1 MIIILK
7 KQAEEAKINA
17 LKKEME
23 EQGLGI
29 HESEGVNTRILGL
42 VGDTSVVDMRHIM
55 ANSIVENVQ
64 RIQEPYKKANR
75 KFHPND
81 TVVDVNGVK
90 IGGGN
95 FQVIAG
101 PCSIETKEQ
110 ITEVANDVKNS
121 GAGLLRGGAFKPRT
135 SPYSFQGLEVEG
147 RPIGEI
153 VNRGLEEGLII
164 ITAGS
169 NVLRFVPPLV
179 VTEADVDEM
188 ITKLEKCF

>member
-64 RIQEPYKKANR
+64 RIRSHTRRLTEN
-75 KFHPND
+75 
-81 TVVDVNGVK
+81 
-90 IGGGN
+90 
-95 FQVIAG
+95 
-101 PCSIETKEQ
+101 SIQTIQ
-110 ITEVANDVKNS
+110 
-121 GAGLLRGGAFKPRT
+121 LL
-135 SPYSFQGLEVEG
+135 
-147 RPIGEI
+147 
-153 VNRGLEEGLII
+153 
-164 ITAGS
+164 
-169 NVLRFVPPLV
+169 
-179 VTEADVDEM
+179 M
-188 ITKLEKCF
+188 

>member
-7 KQAEEAKINA
+7 KQAEEAQINA
-17 LKKEME
+17 LKKEMTD
-23 EQGLGI
+23 QGLGI

-42 VGDTSVVDMRHIM
+42 VGDTSIVDMRHIM

-81 TVVDVNGVK
+81 TIVDVSGVK
-90 IGGGN
+90 VGGGN

-135 SPYSFQGLEVEG
+135 SPYSFQGLHG
-147 RPIGEI
+147 D
-153 VNRGLEEGLII
+153 GL
-164 ITAGS
+164 
-169 NVLRFVPPLV
+169 
-179 VTEADVDEM
+179 
-188 ITKLEKCF
+188 KLL

>member
-1 MIIILK
+1 MWSMQVGTDSKGKKITMQQSVKDLSLIHISCQERTNIMIIILK

-29 HESEGVNTRILGL
+29 HESEGINTRILGL

-81 TVVDVNGVK
+81 T
-90 IGGGN
+90 
-95 FQVIAG
+95 
-101 PCSIETKEQ
+101 C
-110 ITEVANDVKNS
+110 
-121 GAGLLRGGAFKPRT
+121 LLYT
-135 SPYSFQGLEVEG
+135 SQ
-147 RPIGEI
+147 
-153 VNRGLEEGLII
+153 
-164 ITAGS
+164 
-169 NVLRFVPPLV
+169 
-179 VTEADVDEM
+179 
-188 ITKLEKCF
+188 

>member
-64 RIQEPYKKANR
+64 FRSHTRRPTENSIQ
-75 KFHPND
+75 
-81 TVVDVNGVK
+81 T
-90 IGGGN
+90 I
-95 FQVIAG
+95 Q
-101 PCSIETKEQ
+101 
-110 ITEVANDVKNS
+110 
-121 GAGLLRGGAFKPRT
+121 LL
-135 SPYSFQGLEVEG
+135 
-147 RPIGEI
+147 
-153 VNRGLEEGLII
+153 
-164 ITAGS
+164 
-169 NVLRFVPPLV
+169 
-179 VTEADVDEM
+179 M
-188 ITKLEKCF
+188 

>member
-64 RIQEPYKKANR
+64 RIQEQSQCA
-75 KFHPND
+75 D
-81 TVVDVNGVK
+81 
-90 IGGGN
+90 
-95 FQVIAG
+95 
-101 PCSIETKEQ
+101 S
-110 ITEVANDVKNS
+110 
-121 GAGLLRGGAFKPRT
+121 
-135 SPYSFQGLEVEG
+135 QGRQE
-147 RPIGEI
+147 RQDQ
-153 VNRGLEEGLII
+153 EENI
-164 ITAGS
+164 
-169 NVLRFVPPLV
+169 R
-179 VTEADVDEM
+179 
-188 ITKLEKCF
+188 